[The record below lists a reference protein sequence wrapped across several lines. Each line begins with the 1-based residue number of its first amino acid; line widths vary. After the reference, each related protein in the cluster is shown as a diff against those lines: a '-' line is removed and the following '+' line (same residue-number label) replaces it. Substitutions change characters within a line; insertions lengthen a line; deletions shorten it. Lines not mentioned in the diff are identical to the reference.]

1 MSEAVVD
8 GGAPAPAESFVQIN
22 TDQVHVPDPVSGRPA
37 QEPVAPKPEAA
48 KAEGKP
54 AGKPSIDDALKNA
67 LTKAQAKANDAKEAV
82 AAKEKAEA
90 PKVEAKAE
98 AKPEPK
104 TERGPDG
111 KFQPKAADPQ
121 AQAQQPAQGQQP
133 APQKPVNFADPPA
146 RFHDGAK
153 QEWANAPES
162 VRAEVHRMEKE
173 FEKGIEKYK
182 ASHERYD
189 TFRQYDDEAR
199 KHGHDLRATLD
210 RLNNIGLE
218 LQRDPVRGLELA
230 LQQSGPRKP
239 DGSPFTLLEIA
250 SHVMNQKPEER
261 AMQQSSQ
268 VAALESKIAQLEQ
281 QLSGVTTTIQ
291 KQQENTVIQQ
301 VSEFQKDH
309 PRFEELSDD
318 IAFFLQTK
326 RASSLQ
332 EAYELAERLNPSSE
346 PAPLIPAQT
355 QQQPAA
361 HTGNDARP
369 LKPAGQKSISGSPPS
384 AADLA
389 PVKKGPTPS
398 IDEALQKALRKAS

>member
-1 MSEAVVD
+1 MSEAVID
-8 GGAPAPAESFVQIN
+8 GGAPAPAESAVPIN

-54 AGKPSIDDALKNA
+54 AEKPSIDDALKNA

-82 AAKEKAEA
+82 AAKEKGEA
-90 PKVEAKAE
+90 PKVEAKAP
-98 AKPEPK
+98 AEPK

-182 ASHERYD
+182 SSHERYE
-189 TFRQYDDEAR
+189 TVREFDEIAKQNGR
-199 KHGHDLRATLD
+199 ELKDSLAKVVQVEKALAQNPIAGLDMILRE
-210 RLNNIGLE
+210 I
-218 LQRDPVRGLELA
+218 
-230 LQQSGPRKP
+230 GPRKQ
-239 DGSPFTLLEIA
+239 DGTPLTLLDVA
-250 SHVMNQKPEER
+250 AHVMNQKPEDR
-261 AMQQSSQ
+261 AMQQNST
-268 VAALESKIAQLEQ
+268 IASLQSELAEMKQ

-291 KQQENTVIQQ
+291 KQQENVVLQQ

-309 PRFEELSDD
+309 PRFEELSED
-318 IAFFLQTK
+318 IAFFLETK

-332 EAYELAERLNPSSE
+332 EAYELAERLNPQASA
-346 PAPLIPAQT
+346 PAPLIPAQS
-355 QQQPAA
+355 QQTPAA

-389 PVKKGPTPS
+389 PAKKGPTPS
-398 IDEALQKALRKAS
+398 IDDALQRALRKAS